1 MPSLRQRMLALTSE
15 RPVDVSEN
23 EKILADGSERW
34 FQWTNRALFDA
45 EGRLTG
51 YQSVGR
57 DITDQRRAEAAL
69 REREALLSAIIET
82 QTEWVTRET
91 LENRYTF
98 VNEAYCRYKGMR
110 PAELCSPDYDD

>member
-57 DITDQRRAEAAL
+57 DVTEQGAPRPPCVTARR
-69 REREALLSAIIET
+69 
-82 QTEWVTRET
+82 
-91 LENRYTF
+91 Y
-98 VNEAYCRYKGMR
+98 
-110 PAELCSPDYDD
+110 